1 MFSCSEKFCGSASSG
16 STFCSMK
23 ARVRCLK
30 SSISGESVKSI
41 LTSPLDQ
48 VSQSGNCPVADR
60 NHCRGKEFIAKGMAR
75 WNCDEA
81 YPDFDRRG
89 STDFFD
95 FARSGRLYRQCTLV
109 RGREHWLR
117 RHRMGLRIWVD
128 RSLPAQRDRRQSRLL
143 PNKSVPF
150 ASTALWRAARQADT
164 SP

>member
-1 MFSCSEKFCGSASSG
+1 MAAQATIGSAMPPNCLGDCGAHNPAFLAFSWTGAIRASGMFSCSEKFCGSASSG

-48 VSQSGNCPVADR
+48 VSQSGNCPVAER

-95 FARSGRLYRQCTLV
+95 FARSGRLY
-109 RGREHWLR
+109 
-117 RHRMGLRIWVD
+117 
-128 RSLPAQRDRRQSRLL
+128 
-143 PNKSVPF
+143 
-150 ASTALWRAARQADT
+150 
-164 SP
+164 